1 MSLYEKVHRQGFPEI
16 RASRTIGPDEARDRF
31 DRYIKSSQRN
41 ARIGVYKSDYPDDW
55 YNYHRYLPEHG
66 GSWPSEWG
74 AAPNAGGHGRYRVY
88 TRGSRY
94 SRRRGDRV
102 LLIDRPSSRRRYGR
116 RRPSR
121 KPLRRR
127 KPMKKRVLRRR
138 PRRQNISTMLRKK
151 YIADAI
157 AAGVPR
163 LEVVNQF
170 GDAAMDAYDD
180 IESAKRPRTEV
191 EEDLTQVL

>member
-1 MSLYEKVHRQGFPEI
+1 
-16 RASRTIGPDEARDRF
+16 
-31 DRYIKSSQRN
+31 
-41 ARIGVYKSDYPDDW
+41 
-55 YNYHRYLPEHG
+55 
-66 GSWPSEWG
+66 
-74 AAPNAGGHGRYRVY
+74 
-88 TRGSRY
+88 
-94 SRRRGDRV
+94 
-102 LLIDRPSSRRRYGR
+102 
-116 RRPSR
+116 
-121 KPLRRR
+121 
-127 KPMKKRVLRRR
+127 MKKRVLRRR